1 MNITTWTDKGGGAH
15 LKLEDLERY
24 GRGGRGIPVNCI
36 LVRVSDGHVFRA
48 PDGLRGLEKLSEAEA
63 DMVRF
68 YLDKLDGPIV
78 PVVFAAGH
86 TPNG

>member
-1 MNITTWTDKGGGAH
+1 MISIWTDKSGCEH
-15 LKLEDLERY
+15 LKLEDVPKY
-24 GRGGRGIPVNCI
+24 GRGGRGIPVNNI
-36 LVRVSDGHVFRA
+36 LVRISDGYVFRA
-48 PDGLRGLEKLSEAEA
+48 PDGLRGLEKLSDAEA

-86 TPNG
+86 APDG